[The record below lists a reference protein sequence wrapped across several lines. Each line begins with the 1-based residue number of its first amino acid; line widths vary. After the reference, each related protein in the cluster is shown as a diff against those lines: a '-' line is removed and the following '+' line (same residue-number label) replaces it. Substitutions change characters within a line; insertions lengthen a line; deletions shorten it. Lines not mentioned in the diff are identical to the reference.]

1 MRRVALGDVCAWP
14 ARTTQ
19 RDGTLLIPNYNGP
32 SHGRVSGDGDCGAS
46 VDGGKTW
53 SKRATATPH
62 EPGSAT
68 NRMNVAFGMLPN
80 GEATLAACG
89 WSLKQDAVSPS
100 GFEID
105 QILSMWVCRSSDQG
119 KSWSIDRTSFPH
131 PRPGGWPP
139 VCFRTDPRRTGRRNP
154 PASLYSPK
162 IVRGAEGQP
171 APGFRISQQGERDRG
186 GREVHLVV
194 RPHRAFH

>member
-1 MRRVALGDVCAWP
+1 MESRFAPALNLLSNDHYEEYWTTGVGACDSTRVEEGVGRMRRVALGDVCAWP

-19 RDGTLLIPNYNGP
+19 RDGTLLIPYYNGP

-119 KSWSIDRTSFPH
+119 KSWRS
-131 PRPGGWPP
+131 W
-139 VCFRTDPRRTGRRNP
+139 
-154 PASLYSPK
+154 
-162 IVRGAEGQP
+162 AE
-171 APGFRISQQGERDRG
+171 
-186 GREVHLVV
+186 
-194 RPHRAFH
+194 